1 MILEEL
7 HLKNFGA
14 FRDPEP
20 IRLRPSDSSRPVILV
35 GALNG
40 SGKTTILEALQ
51 LCLFGKRSRPA
62 RGFPGGYSSYLS
74 SLIHH
79 ASSATEGTHIRL
91 EFSTGQGSSHR
102 RYEVLRSWAQKG
114 DRIVEHLDVSCDGTR
129 DADLSDNWDYEVE
142 SFIPLSLSELFFFDG
157 EKIERLADPESS
169 SAILKT
175 AISALLGADL
185 VDQLV
190 SDLEILKR
198 KKASSSGTSENQ
210 ELLETLQGEAK
221 KLEAKLKSAEEA
233 LDRVTTSRD
242 GAAAELAR
250 REEEFARSGGSEY
263 ERRAELNGELKSAS
277 SELKQVEDDLR
288 ELASQSL
295 PIALLGS
302 SLQELLTTAQAEDE
316 NRRKQAVVEELDSRD
331 RALVEWAKQNKASG
345 KLIEAMR
352 GYLEASRNELS
363 NSAAGPTIL
372 AMSPSGIARLRGLIE
387 ATLPRDSERSAK
399 LVAHANKLEHRI
411 AATSKRISRVPP
423 DDLIKVKIRE
433 ISDAQVRVS
442 ELDKEIE
449 ALSQHVK
456 TLQYELDCKN
466 GQLRKLVAETMNEAV
481 TSLKDKRLA
490 AYADKVAT
498 TVRGFRQR
506 LIRHHLANLE
516 YKIQESFQLLW
527 RKTESKVFVSINPDT
542 YELILRD
549 GSERELRTSRL
560 SAGERQLLA
569 VSILWGLAKASGRPL
584 PVVIDTPLG
593 RLDGEHRR
601 LLLTRYFPD
610 ASHQVVLLSTD
621 TEIIGEAAESLEDS
635 IAHTYTLRYEE
646 HRSATRIE
654 AGYFLEAS

>member
-20 IRLRPSDSSRPVILV
+20 IRLRPSDPSRPVILV

-62 RGFPGGYSSYLS
+62 RSFHGGYSSYLS

-79 ASSATEGTHIRL
+79 SSSAIEGTHIRL

-102 RYEVLRSWAQKG
+102 RYEVLRSWALKG
-114 DRIVEHLDVSCDGTR
+114 DRIVEYLDVSCDGTR

-198 KKASSSGTSENQ
+198 KKATRSGTSENQ
-210 ELLETLQGEAK
+210 ELLETLQGEVK
-221 KLEAKLKSAEEA
+221 KLEAQLKSAEEA
-233 LDRVTTSRD
+233 LDRLQTSLD
-242 GAAAELAR
+242 GAAAELLR

-263 ERRAELNGELKSAS
+263 EHRAELNGELKSAS

-295 PIALLGS
+295 PLALLGC

-387 ATLPRDSERSAK
+387 ATLPRDLERSAK
-399 LVAHANKLEHRI
+399 LVAHANKLEQRI

-423 DDLIKVKIRE
+423 DDLIKVKIRD

-456 TLQYELDCKN
+456 TLQYELDSKN
-466 GQLRKLVAETMNEAV
+466 GQLRKLVAETMDEAA

-516 YKIQESFQLLW
+516 YEIQESFQLLW

-549 GSERELRTSRL
+549 GSGRELRTSRL

>member
-20 IRLRPSDSSRPVILV
+20 IRLRPSDPSRPVILV

-62 RGFPGGYSSYLS
+62 RSFHGGYYSYLA

-79 ASSATEGTHIRL
+79 SSLATEGTHVKL

-102 RYEVLRSWAQKG
+102 RYEVLRSWTQKG
-114 DRIVEHLDVSCDGTR
+114 DRVAEYLDVSCDGVR
-129 DADLSDNWDYEVE
+129 DADLSENWDYEVE

-185 VDQLV
+185 VDQLLN
-190 SDLEILKR
+190 DLEILKR
-198 KKASSSGTSENQ
+198 KKASSSGTSANQ
-210 ELLETLQGEAK
+210 ES
-221 KLEAKLKSAEEA
+221 LEALQYEAEALGAQLKSTKEA
-233 LDRVTTSRD
+233 LDRAQTSRD
-242 GAAAELAR
+242 GAVAELVR

-263 ERRAELNGELKSAS
+263 ERRAELNSELKSAS
-277 SELKQVEDDLR
+277 SELEQVENDLR
-288 ELASQSL
+288 ELASESL
-295 PIALLGS
+295 PIALLGG
-302 SLQELLTTAQAEDE
+302 SLQKLLSEAEAEDE
-316 NRRKQAVVEELDSRD
+316 NRRKQAIVEALGSRD
-331 RALVEWAKQNKASG
+331 QALIEWAKQNRVSSRAIDAIS
-345 KLIEAMR
+345 
-352 GYLEASRNELS
+352 GYLEASRDEMS
-363 NSAAGPTIL
+363 KSAIGAAVL
-372 AMSPSGIARLRGLIE
+372 EMSPSGMARLRSILE
-387 ATLPRDSERSAK
+387 STLPRDIARSEK
-399 LVAHANKLEHRI
+399 LVAQAQTLEQRI
-411 AATSKRISRVPP
+411 ASTSKRMSRVPP
-423 DDLIKVKIRE
+423 DDLIKAKIQE
-433 ISDAQVRVS
+433 VAKAQVRVS

-449 ALSQHVK
+449 ELSLQMK
-456 TLQYELDCKN
+456 SLQYELDSKN
-466 GQLRKLVAETMNEAV
+466 GQLRKLVEATMNDAT

-490 AYADKVAT
+490 AYSDKVAT
-498 TVRGFRQR
+498 TLRSFRQK
-506 LIRHHLANLE
+506 LVRHHLANLE
-516 YKIQESFQLLW
+516 GEIQQSFQLLW
-527 RKTESKVFVSINPDT
+527 RKAESKVVVSIHPET
-542 YELILRD
+542 YELTLRD
-549 GSERELRTSRL
+549 ESGRGLHTSRL